1 MAEPTI
7 PIQRHHFVPQ
17 FYLRYWYEPGKD
29 GFWLYFRNGA
39 GKIGLAHRPTGSVA
53 YIKNLYSIVPDG
65 LNFRTSVSQEIE
77 TEFFARVDDAASQVQ
92 EKLVNHGLASLTDAD
107 RRSWAVFVNSLLE
120 RSPKRIRELQG
131 SAAGV
136 IDTTI
141 ARFEQAHP
149 GSAPSPRMRAILAR
163 IDKAAA
169 NRNAVL
175 SSLTAY
181 IVDPAFI
188 EYVAAMRWVLV
199 DIPAGSDE
207 HFLTGDSPVVVNGG
221 SGQMPVH
228 VLTIALS
235 PSRLLV
241 MFKDAPEFDD
251 DFIGRLTMGHS
262 IFLVQQTEKYVMSS
276 RPLSDRSRTRYARIV
291 DQLLK

>member
-1 MAEPTI
+1 MIESTI

-39 GKIGLAHRPTGSVA
+39 GRISLKQRPAGSVA
-53 YIKNLYSIVPDG
+53 YVENLYSIVPDG

-77 TEFFARVDDAASQVQ
+77 TKFFACVDDAASRVQ
-92 EKLVNHGLASLTDAD
+92 EKLVKYGLASLTDDD
-107 RRSWAVFVNSLLE
+107 RRSWATFVNSLLE
-120 RSPKRIRELQG
+120 RSPKRIRALQE
-131 SAAGV
+131 STAGLL
-136 IDTTI
+136 DTTI

-149 GSAPSPRMRAILAR
+149 GSVPAPRMRAILAR

-169 NRNAVL
+169 NRNAIL

-199 DIPAGSDE
+199 DLPAGSDE
-207 HFLTGDSPVVVNGG
+207 QFLTGDSPVVVNGG
-221 SGQMPVH
+221 TGEMPVH
-228 VLTIALS
+228 VLMIAVS
-235 PSRLLV
+235 PGRLLV
-241 MFKDAPEFDD
+241 MFKSAPEFDD
-251 DFIGRLTMGHS
+251 DFIGRLAMSHS
-262 IFLVQQTEKYVMSS
+262 ILLVQQTERYVMSS
-276 RPLSDRSRTRYARIV
+276 RQLSYRSRIKYARVV